1 MRTTIEIPDALYV
14 RAKTLAA
21 RRSAS
26 LKEVFIEALEEKL
39 ADRPARGR
47 ITLPLVP
54 SKRPGS
60 NRLTAEKIEALESE
74 GERDYA
80 S

>member
-14 RAKTLAA
+14 RAKTQAA
-21 RRSAS
+21 QRSAS
-26 LKEVFIEALEEKL
+26 LKEFFIEALEEKM
-39 ADRPARGR
+39 AVQPARHR
-47 ITLPLVP
+47 ISLPLVR
-54 SKRPGS
+54 SRRPGS

-74 GERDYA
+74 MEREDA